1 MILAAKKHKVFKYNQ
16 DDILEILTDYLA
28 EESGFDTFQSK
39 AILLG
44 SPDRDL
50 RLITVIGELDD
61 DSIADIDLEDI
72 DNSMDYNGSHSDL
85 DERFLYNADE
95 KK

>member
-1 MILAAKKHKVFKYNQ
+1 MSKKKQKIFKYNQ
-16 DDILEILTDYLA
+16 DDILEILTEHLA
-28 EESGFDTFQSK
+28 EEGGFDTFQSK

-44 SPDRDL
+44 TPDKDL

-61 DSIADIDLEDI
+61 DGITDIDLDEI
-72 DNSMDYNGSHSDL
+72 DKSMDYNGSHSDL
-85 DERFLYNADE
+85 DERFYLNRND